1 VNVLSGVRL
10 SRHHLPRMKTR
21 NWGRIIFVS
30 SESALQIHHGPAV
43 NLYIPS
49 NYSRK
54 NYMRHAYIMNWCPI
68 LFSPTPNHY
77 SPYPPPRSTS

>member
-10 SRHHLPRMKTR
+10 SRHHLPRMKSR

-43 NLYIPS
+43 NLYIRS
-49 NYSRK
+49 NYTR
-54 NYMRHAYIMNWCPI
+54 
-68 LFSPTPNHY
+68 
-77 SPYPPPRSTS
+77 